1 MDGADRRLDSDLR
14 GVRDLVFGEF
24 AGGTALAATEGK
36 KPAALA
42 EREGMSEGTRS
53 WLKYFVIPL
62 LTGWCLL
69 IPIRSVLVLTGCASS
84 GEAAVPPVPE
94 VWTFEKS
101 GGISN
106 DEHIVTVKG
115 HGQVCYVFV
124 EDMNG
129 RNAAALLWCE
139 KE

>member
-24 AGGTALAATEGK
+24 AGG
-36 KPAALA
+36 AALA